1 MTFATGE
8 YFSAQGD
15 TGFYPQVTIDFEI
28 HDAGQHYH
36 VPLLLSPYGDSTYR
50 GS

>member
-15 TGFYPQVTIDFEI
+15 TGFYPHVTIDFEI

-36 VPLLLSPYGDSTYR
+36 VPLLLSPYG
-50 GS
+50 